1 MKTLFRLFN
10 IFFLLY
16 FITLTK
22 EDLCPDGQI
31 SVSALG
37 KCKSIIDF
45 LGDESLNLKT
55 ENLLY
60 LASNNEGKIEKDDY
74 KLEIFKLSDPK
85 LQSHNMR
92 KSKLY
97 FPNSCLEQMRNN
109 SDILLDITQGIV
121 ILVYNYSN
129 TNKNNISDIYFIIRH
144 NSKGANKIYI
154 NSKTFDLSFCH
165 EDPIL
170 FEDEVEVDSLTY
182 NYTDNTTLDL
192 NTILYG
198 RKFGFDFF
206 DPSSDFL
213 TDICVKFKSE
223 KGTDV
228 TLESRLEDYYQ
239 NVTFCDDKESSH
251 YMAYNYS
258 YEKNSFT
265 YRCAFGYYSSKANQD
280 SIVDQID
287 NKLKS
292 MVVVSNIG
300 VIKCYKQFLNLRDI
314 IKNYGGIICIFVL
327 IIQVVCFLIF
337 CFCGIKP
344 IEEKLSNLFLV
355 GENILKGLLKL
366 AGQDQ
371 NNLNTEQNQ
380 LNNGQPRKLFN
391 LWGKIKIIRQR
402 KLEREM
408 KLKQELEQQNQLN
421 QQNQENQQ
429 NQPNP
434 MPQPQNPSPQNNVSF
449 PPKKRKSIKSNRL
462 KETGDENGAVDLE
475 DIKLEEKDKKE
486 TKPKDEEK
494 HKRRRSTLKENKHKE
509 KKEDGGMIK
518 ETEQNKE
525 ENDNKHKRRRSTLK
539 ENKHKDKKED
549 EGMIKATEQN
559 KEENDNKH
567 KRRRSTLK
575 PDDENKEKQKDE
587 HHKKRKSLMSTKQK
601 NKEDEDDIIKISDYK
616 EEDGKKDVHLD
627 ETGVVAH
634 NGGDNIKKVK
644 FSTKNKV
651 NEKVKDKKKGK
662 TEEEKLTDDDK
673 VSEKTQIYEYTPEEM
688 NELPLK
694 RALKYDKRGFC
705 AYYGN
710 ILTFSHIILN
720 VFFRFND
727 YNLFIVKLGLLFM
740 TYPINLTFNIF
751 FYTNKSIK
759 LSYMKSMDDIS
770 MFWSNIANTIYSSIL
785 SMTLLIILKF
795 ICLTHNSLKVFRKFK
810 DVNYARK
817 KSVCVLRCVKI
828 RVTIYFILSL
838 AFLLIFGFYNLCF
851 CAIFENT
858 QVELIKSTLTS
869 WLISLLY
876 PFIICLITSFFR
888 KMAFKFKNRVLY
900 SINQLMQFL

>member
-239 NVTFCDDKESSH
+239 NITFCDDKESSH

-434 MPQPQNPSPQNNVSF
+434 IPQPQNPSPQNNVSF
-449 PPKKRKSIKSNRL
+449 PPKKRKSIKSNRF

-539 ENKHKDKKED
+539 
-549 EGMIKATEQN
+549 
-559 KEENDNKH
+559 
-567 KRRRSTLK
+567 

-616 EEDGKKDVHLD
+616 EEDGKKDVHLE

-662 TEEEKLTDDDK
+662 KEEEKLTDDDK

-785 SMTLLIILKF
+785 SMTLLIILKL